1 MRAVWAGGLRAQ
13 NRQEPGTSG
22 LYLGQLRPMLTSSA
36 CREQRLHTG
45 QFIIEEKKSKE
56 EGKGLV

>member
-1 MRAVWAGGLRAQ
+1 MRAVRAGGLRAQ
-13 NRQEPGTSG
+13 NRQEPAASG

-45 QFIIEEKKSKE
+45 QFIIEKKSKE
-56 EGKGLV
+56 EAKGLV